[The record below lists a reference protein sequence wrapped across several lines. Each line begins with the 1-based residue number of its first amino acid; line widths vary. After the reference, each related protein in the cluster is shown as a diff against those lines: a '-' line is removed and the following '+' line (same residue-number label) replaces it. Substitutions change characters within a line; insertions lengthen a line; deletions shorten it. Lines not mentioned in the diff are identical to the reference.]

1 MLNFLLT
8 KEKAFDFLSKIF
20 SIITPRPIEMFSVE
34 MFSTEMFPVEMFSI
48 EMFPV
53 EMFPKS
59 CMCKKSR
66 GADKFAAGFFI

>member
-8 KEKAFDFLSKIF
+8 KEKTFDFLSKIF

-34 MFSTEMFPVEMFSI
+34 VFSTEMFPVK
-48 EMFPV
+48 
-53 EMFPKS
+53 MFPKS

-66 GADKFAAGFFI
+66 GTD

>member
-8 KEKAFDFLSKIF
+8 KEKAFVFLSKIF

-34 MFSTEMFPVEMFSI
+34 VFSTEMFPVKMFPV

-66 GADKFAAGFFI
+66 GAD

>member
-34 MFSTEMFPVEMFSI
+34 MFSTEMFPD
-48 EMFPV
+48 

-66 GADKFAAGFFI
+66 GAD

>member
-34 MFSTEMFPVEMFSI
+34 MFPVKMFPIKMFPVK
-48 EMFPV
+48 MFPV
-53 EMFPKS
+53 KMFPKS

-66 GADKFAAGFFI
+66 GAD

>member
-1 MLNFLLT
+1 MLNFLLA

-34 MFSTEMFPVEMFSI
+34 MFSTEMFPVEMF
-48 EMFPV
+48 
-53 EMFPKS
+53 PKS

-66 GADKFAAGFFI
+66 GAD

>member
-34 MFSTEMFPVEMFSI
+34 VFSTEMFPVKMFPVEMFPV

-66 GADKFAAGFFI
+66 GAD

>member
-20 SIITPRPIEMFSVE
+20 SIITPHPIE
-34 MFSTEMFPVEMFSI
+34 MFSTEMFPVK
-48 EMFPV
+48 
-53 EMFPKS
+53 MFPKS

-66 GADKFAAGFFI
+66 GAD

>member
-20 SIITPRPIEMFSVE
+20 SIITPSPIEMFSVE
-34 MFSTEMFPVEMFSI
+34 MFSTEMFPVK
-48 EMFPV
+48 MFPV
-53 EMFPKS
+53 KMFPKS

-66 GADKFAAGFFI
+66 GAD

>member
-8 KEKAFDFLSKIF
+8 KEKTFDFLSKIF

-34 MFSTEMFPVEMFSI
+34 MFPVKMFPVK
-48 EMFPV
+48 
-53 EMFPKS
+53 MFPKS

-66 GADKFAAGFFI
+66 GTD

>member
-20 SIITPRPIEMFSVE
+20 SIITHRPIEMFSVE
-34 MFSTEMFPVEMFSI
+34 MFSTEMFPVEMF
-48 EMFPV
+48 
-53 EMFPKS
+53 PKS

-66 GADKFAAGFFI
+66 GAD

>member
-8 KEKAFDFLSKIF
+8 KEKTFDFLSKIF

-34 MFSTEMFPVEMFSI
+34 VFST

-66 GADKFAAGFFI
+66 GAD

>member
-20 SIITPRPIEMFSVE
+20 SIITPLPIEMFSVE
-34 MFSTEMFPVEMFSI
+34 MFPV

-66 GADKFAAGFFI
+66 GAD

>member
-20 SIITPRPIEMFSVE
+20 SIITPRPIEMFSIE
-34 MFSTEMFPVEMFSI
+34 MFSV

-66 GADKFAAGFFI
+66 GAD

>member
-20 SIITPRPIEMFSVE
+20 SIIAPRPIEMFSVE

-66 GADKFAAGFFI
+66 GAD

>member
-8 KEKAFDFLSKIF
+8 KEKTFDFLSKIF

-34 MFSTEMFPVEMFSI
+34 MFSTEMFPVEMF
-48 EMFPV
+48 
-53 EMFPKS
+53 PKS

-66 GADKFAAGFFI
+66 GAD

>member
-8 KEKAFDFLSKIF
+8 KEKTFDFLSKIF

-34 MFSTEMFPVEMFSI
+34 MFPVKMFPVK
-48 EMFPV
+48 
-53 EMFPKS
+53 MFPKS

-66 GADKFAAGFFI
+66 GAD

>member
-8 KEKAFDFLSKIF
+8 KEKTFDFLSKIF

-34 MFSTEMFPVEMFSI
+34 VFSTEMFPVK
-48 EMFPV
+48 MFPV

-59 CMCKKSR
+59 CMCRKSR
-66 GADKFAAGFFI
+66 GAD

>member
-8 KEKAFDFLSKIF
+8 KEKEFDFLSKIF

-34 MFSTEMFPVEMFSI
+34 MFSTEMFPVEMF
-48 EMFPV
+48 
-53 EMFPKS
+53 PKS

-66 GADKFAAGFFI
+66 GAD

>member
-34 MFSTEMFPVEMFSI
+34 VFSTEMFPVK
-48 EMFPV
+48 
-53 EMFPKS
+53 MFPKS

-66 GADKFAAGFFI
+66 GTD

>member
-34 MFSTEMFPVEMFSI
+34 VFST

-66 GADKFAAGFFI
+66 GAD

>member
-34 MFSTEMFPVEMFSI
+34 MFSTEMFPVEMF
-48 EMFPV
+48 
-53 EMFPKS
+53 PKS

-66 GADKFAAGFFI
+66 GTD

>member
-20 SIITPRPIEMFSVE
+20 SIITPHPIEMFSVE
-34 MFSTEMFPVEMFSI
+34 MFSVEMFSVEVFSTEMFPVEI
-48 EMFPV
+48 FPV

-66 GADKFAAGFFI
+66 GAD

>member
-20 SIITPRPIEMFSVE
+20 SIITPLPIEMFSVE

-59 CMCKKSR
+59 CMCRKSR
-66 GADKFAAGFFI
+66 GAD

>member
-34 MFSTEMFPVEMFSI
+34 MFSTEMFPVEMF
-48 EMFPV
+48 
-53 EMFPKS
+53 PKS
-59 CMCKKSR
+59 CMCRKSR
-66 GADKFAAGFFI
+66 GAD

>member
-20 SIITPRPIEMFSVE
+20 SIITPRPIEVFSVE
-34 MFSTEMFPVEMFSI
+34 VFSTEMFPVK
-48 EMFPV
+48 
-53 EMFPKS
+53 MFPKS

-66 GADKFAAGFFI
+66 GTD

>member
-34 MFSTEMFPVEMFSI
+34 MFSTEMFR
-48 EMFPV
+48 V

-66 GADKFAAGFFI
+66 GAD

>member
-34 MFSTEMFPVEMFSI
+34 MFPLK
-48 EMFPV
+48 MFPV

-66 GADKFAAGFFI
+66 GAD

>member
-8 KEKAFDFLSKIF
+8 KEKTFDFLSKIF

-34 MFSTEMFPVEMFSI
+34 MFPVK
-48 EMFPV
+48 MFPV

-66 GADKFAAGFFI
+66 GAD

>member
-8 KEKAFDFLSKIF
+8 KEKTFDFLSKIF

-34 MFSTEMFPVEMFSI
+34 VFSTEMFPVK
-48 EMFPV
+48 
-53 EMFPKS
+53 MFPKS

-66 GADKFAAGFFI
+66 GAD

>member
-8 KEKAFDFLSKIF
+8 KEKAFDFLAKIF

-34 MFSTEMFPVEMFSI
+34 MFPVKMFPVK
-48 EMFPV
+48 MFPV
-53 EMFPKS
+53 KMFPVKMFPKS

-66 GADKFAAGFFI
+66 GAD

>member
-8 KEKAFDFLSKIF
+8 KEKAFDFLPKIF

-34 MFSTEMFPVEMFSI
+34 MFPVKMFPVK
-48 EMFPV
+48 MFPV
-53 EMFPKS
+53 KMFPKS

-66 GADKFAAGFFI
+66 GAD

>member
-34 MFSTEMFPVEMFSI
+34 MFSTEMFPVEMF
-48 EMFPV
+48 
-53 EMFPKS
+53 PKS

-66 GADKFAAGFFI
+66 GAD

>member
-20 SIITPRPIEMFSVE
+20 SIITPHPIEMFSVE
-34 MFSTEMFPVEMFSI
+34 MFSVEVFSVEVFSTEMFPVEI
-48 EMFPV
+48 FPV

-66 GADKFAAGFFI
+66 GAD

>member
-20 SIITPRPIEMFSVE
+20 SIITLRPIEMFSVE
-34 MFSTEMFPVEMFSI
+34 MFSTEMFPVK
-48 EMFPV
+48 
-53 EMFPKS
+53 MFPKS

-66 GADKFAAGFFI
+66 GAD

>member
-20 SIITPRPIEMFSVE
+20 SIITPHPIEMFSVE
-34 MFSTEMFPVEMFSI
+34 MFSVEVFSTEMFPVEI
-48 EMFPV
+48 FPV

-66 GADKFAAGFFI
+66 GAD

>member
-34 MFSTEMFPVEMFSI
+34 MFSTEMFPVK
-48 EMFPV
+48 
-53 EMFPKS
+53 MFPKS

-66 GADKFAAGFFI
+66 GAD

>member
-34 MFSTEMFPVEMFSI
+34 MFPV

-66 GADKFAAGFFI
+66 GAD

>member
-8 KEKAFDFLSKIF
+8 KEKTFDFLSKIF

-34 MFSTEMFPVEMFSI
+34 MF
-48 EMFPV
+48 
-53 EMFPKS
+53 PKS

-66 GADKFAAGFFI
+66 GAD

>member
-20 SIITPRPIEMFSVE
+20 NIITPTRFEMFSVE

-66 GADKFAAGFFI
+66 GAD